1 MLMDKEG
8 VKTAL
13 RLRRKAAAV
22 SSEAEEMGR
31 VPSDSNDYNN
41 TPEDWSEGSYD
52 DRSDRDEEG
61 PIASYRQLAQRP
73 TQ

>member
-1 MLMDKEG
+1 
-8 VKTAL
+8 
-13 RLRRKAAAV
+13 
-22 SSEAEEMGR
+22 MGR
-31 VPSDSNDYNN
+31 VPSDSNYSDD